1 MQPKLFEDEAVE
13 PVDFW
18 ERMGA
23 YLLGECDRPPE
34 LGPDAFDD

>member
-1 MQPKLFEDEAVE
+1 MIQDELFPPDE

-23 YLLGECDRPPE
+23 YLLGECERPPE
-34 LGPDAFDD
+34 LDYA